1 MMKKL
6 LAMLLSCLMLLPLGM
21 AWAEQ
26 TPTEDNPYCAQ
37 WIAEQS
43 AQLLSLGEGVTLQTQ
58 RYAFTLSDGT
68 RLESLCL
75 TASGNI
81 RFGRYGQQV
90 RTALI
95 NLDTGENVPPD
106 ALIADAAAF
115 EKRLTAYVEGYQEQ
129 LNTYLDA
136 NDLLPVPLD
145 TVCFT
150 PRGLLI
156 HYSAERFSYFSGNSG
171 AVLVR
176 YDLLDGL
183 LPAGVSP
190 LDGLTDEQ
198 LAQRVRSAAEQG
210 CLDGLEELRV
220 GDSLHAA
227 LDAYGTLT
235 EPDYTTDGEIFEFE
249 SPLLYGTS
257 ALAPRGAEDDET
269 ALIAAVRSREICLGG
284 LSTGTAT
291 RQDAIALLGEP
302 QGSVEIDAETAEY
315 DRLPVGQGLQYACG
329 AYTLTLYF
337 EAETQLLYAAEI
349 HQ

>member
-6 LAMLLSCLMLLPLGM
+6 LVMLLSCLLLLPLGGI
-21 AWAEQ
+21 AAEQ
-26 TPTEDNPYCAQ
+26 LPMEENPYCAQ

-68 RLESLCL
+68 RLASLCL

-90 RTALI
+90 RTVLM
-95 NLDTGENVPPD
+95 NLDTGESVALD
-106 ALIADAAAF
+106 ALIADRTAL
-115 EKRLTAYVEGYQEQ
+115 EERLTADVEGYQEQ

-145 TVCFT
+145 CVCFT

-156 HYSAERFSYFSGNSG
+156 HYPAERFSYFSGNSG
-171 AVLVR
+171 AVLIR
-176 YDLLDGL
+176 YDVLGDL

-190 LDGLTDEQ
+190 LDGLTAEQ

-220 GDSLHAA
+220 GESLHAA
-227 LDAYGTLT
+227 LNAYGTLT
-235 EPDYTTDGEIFEFE
+235 EPDYITDGEIFEFE
-249 SPLLYGTS
+249 SPLLYGAS
-257 ALAPRGAEDDET
+257 ALAPRGAEEDES

-284 LSTGTAT
+284 LSTGAAT

-302 QGSVEIDAETAEY
+302 QGSGEIDAETAEY
-315 DRLPVGQGLQYACG
+315 DRLPVGQGIQYACG

-337 EAETQLLYAAEI
+337 GAETQLLYAAEI
-349 HQ
+349 H